1 MDEAGRVRM
10 PPEKG
15 EAMLPEY
22 DRSGMTGAKK
32 QLLKEIQKSALG
44 TKLEPGAM
52 PVAGSGGPQIYR
64 LLSRSSI
71 PRSVALRHPGFW
83 RRSSYASIAILFRST
98 GRRPFWKTATGFIC
112 HVRTWPAGMG
122 LATDWLRP
130 IYEHIRTGVMAGGYL
145 QIDETPIP

>member
-1 MDEAGRVRM
+1 M

-32 QLLKEIQKSALG
+32 QLLKENPKVGPRHEARARRDAGCRKRWPADLPIVEQIIDPKERGIAA
-44 TKLEPGAM
+44 PGLLA
-52 PVAGSGGPQIYR
+52 QIIVRKYCHPLPLYR
-64 LLSRSSI
+64 QE
-71 PRSVALRHPGFW
+71 
-83 RRSSYASIAILFRST
+83 AILENRH
-98 GRRPFWKTATGFIC
+98 GVHLPRQNMARW
-112 HVRTWPAGMG
+112 MG